1 MKLIHGMTPVEFDSL
16 IARKYRNKISDAQ
29 SRGLEFSLSL
39 MDFRRLHTRKRCQY
53 TNLPLELSR
62 QENGK
67 LNNNSLTLERVDNS
81 QGYVKGNVISVCK
94 AANGIKSVFE
104 NPSNALN
111 VEQAILMFRNI
122 DLISRKKELTDKLHA
137 V

>member
-1 MKLIHGMTPVEFDSL
+1 MKLIHGMTPVEFDAL
-16 IARKYRNKISDAQ
+16 IAKKYRNKIDDARQ
-29 SRGLEFSLSL
+29 RGLEFSLTL
-39 MDFRRLHTRKRCQY
+39 MEFRRLFTRKRCEY
-53 TNLPLELSR
+53 TNLPLEVSR
-62 QENGK
+62 NENGK

-81 QGYVKGNVISVCK
+81 QGYVQGNVIAVCK

-122 DLISRKKELTDKLHA
+122 DRLSRKKELTDNLKA